1 MRFLKSLTTVMLGLG
16 LFLLPTAQAQGGD
29 IDVEEIV
36 VELTEALELSGD
48 QATAVAGHLTQFG
61 MDINAATAKAEDE
74 EPDSQQMI
82 AGMKQ
87 ARASYRG
94 SMEETLSDE
103 QWVTYELMMDE
114 IMQEIFESIAE
125 LRITDL
131 RNPLGL
137 SDEQAGAMKPVLGTA
152 LRGVV
157 AVIFEYGD
165 KRMGIR
171 TKLAMG
177 NKLKK
182 IKSDTEAAMG
192 EILTPEQVQT
202 YQAMKAAE
210 KEAKESG

>member
-1 MRFLKSLTTVMLGLG
+1 MRYLKHLAT
-16 LFLLPTAQAQGGD
+16 LFLAFGLLAAPALHAQGGD
-29 IDVEEIV
+29 MEVEEIV
-36 VELTEALELSGD
+36 AELTEALDLSDD
-48 QATAVAGHLTQFG
+48 QATAVGGHLAQFG
-61 MDINAATAKAEDE
+61 MDIDAATAKADDE
-74 EPDSQQMI
+74 EPDGQQMI
-82 AGMKQ
+82 GDMKK
-87 ARASYRG
+87 ARETYRR

-103 QWVTYELMMDE
+103 QWVAYEQMMDE

-137 SDEQAGAMKPVLGTA
+137 TDEQAEAMKPVLGTA
-152 LRGVV
+152 IRGVV

-182 IKSDTEAAMG
+182 IKADAEAGMG

-202 YQAMKAAE
+202 YQEMKAAE

>member
-1 MRFLKSLTTVMLGLG
+1 MKCLQYVTALSLALS
-16 LFLLPTAQAQGGD
+16 LLVVPAVQAQGGD
-29 IDVEEIV
+29 MEVEEIV
-36 VELTEALELSGD
+36 AELTEALELSDD
-48 QATAVAGHLTQFG
+48 QAAAVGEHLMQFG
-61 MDINAATAKAEDE
+61 MDIDAATATAEDE
-74 EPDSQQMI
+74 EPNGQQMI
-82 AGMKQ
+82 ADMKQ
-87 ARASYRG
+87 ARAAYRG

-103 QWVTYELMMDE
+103 QWATYEQMMDE

-131 RNPLGL
+131 RNPLEL
-137 SDEQAGAMKPVLGTA
+137 TEEQAEAMKPVLGTA
-152 LRGVV
+152 IRGVV

-165 KRMGIR
+165 KRMGVR

-182 IKSDTEAAMG
+182 IKADTEAAMG